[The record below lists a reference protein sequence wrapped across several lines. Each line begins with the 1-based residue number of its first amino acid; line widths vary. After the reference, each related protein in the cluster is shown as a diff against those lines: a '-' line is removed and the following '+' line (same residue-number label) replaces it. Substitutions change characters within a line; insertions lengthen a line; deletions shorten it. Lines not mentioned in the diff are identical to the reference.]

1 MESKKEYKRQR
12 KRTETI
18 KPIHKRKRMTTSKC
32 AMWFIFLN
40 CTVVEIYSMAAMW
53 HFGDLSPLYALLGAV
68 VGQSLTYISYNNK
81 ACRENSRG
89 GITYES
95 AINGTYDQSNA
106 VDSSSDVCG

>member
-1 MESKKEYKRQR
+1 MERKSYKRQR
-12 KRTETI
+12 KRTDTI
-18 KPIHKRKRMTTSKC
+18 KPIHKRKRMTTSKA

-95 AINGTYDQSNA
+95 AINGTYDQSST
-106 VDSSSDVCG
+106 VDNSSDICG

>member
-1 MESKKEYKRQR
+1 MKSKSYKRQR
-12 KRTETI
+12 KRTDTI
-18 KPIHKRKRMTTSKC
+18 EPIIKRKRMTTSKL

-40 CTVVEIYSMAAMW
+40 CTVVEVYSMAAMW

-95 AINGTYDQSNA
+95 AINGTYDQSST
-106 VDSSSDVCG
+106 VDNNSDVCG